1 MAKAQFHKNQRVY
14 VKPVGTW
21 ALIEHVVPHWAKG
34 IDEPIR
40 IHYDVGLGREFAAEE
55 LLSEEPLGDRTPA
68 GKQHWRVVR
77 ARNKWQPAED
87 CARHPVPGTYPV
99 VITGEAVTDGH
110 PARPWATARFATL
123 RDEVADAL
131 VAWHPEIDR
140 DLAYQGAAA
149 ILGVMDGIQI
159 QWLLDPDA
167 VDLAETTAFA
177 IEAIVA
183 ATIAGPKR
191 QQPVPPPSA

>member
-55 LLSEEPLGDRTPA
+55 LQSEEPMADNAAAPGA
-68 GKQHWRVVR
+68 VEHWRVVR

-87 CARHPVPGTYPV
+87 CSRHPVPGTYPV
-99 VITGEAVTDGH
+99 VVTGEAEWGGWRVPGAEYDLN
-110 PARPWATARFATL
+110 PARTEQQARLIASAPQLAAFASG
-123 RDEVADAL
+123 L
-131 VAWHPEIDR
+131 VDWVRKSGEDMPES
-140 DLAYQGAAA
+140 
-149 ILGVMDGIQI
+149 
-159 QWLLDPDA
+159 
-167 VDLAETTAFA
+167 LAELAH
-177 IEAIVA
+177 A
-183 ATIAGPKR
+183 AQDLLAHVKG
-191 QQPVPPPSA
+191 QG